1 MALAESAVYCTLLL
15 SDHYLPGAVVL
26 AHSLRDNGSKAKL
39 VALYTPDSL
48 QPATVQELEI
58 VYDEIIPVNPLTNLT
73 PANLWLMDRPDLI
86 ATFTKIELWRQTQFK
101 RIVYLDCDIVAVRA
115 PNELLELDVDF
126 AAAPDV
132 GWPDCFNSGVMVL
145 RPNLQVYFALRALA
159 ERGISFDGADQGLL
173 NMHFR
178 DWHRLSF
185 TYNCTPSANYQY
197 IPAFN
202 HFQSTISM
210 IHFIGAQKPWNMGR
224 QVQPVDSPYN
234 KLLGRWWAVYDG
246 HYRPVVS
253 IPVDVTGK
261 RFLTGETQLRS
272 PTGDRAA
279 LTHNQRYSHAQD
291 SATTVAHADTP
302 HSQEPRPGQDTEPS
316 SEPQQAAPT
325 ESTGPIPHRAP
336 YGTFESSD
344 THVPQQK
351 PIESAGGGT
360 PHGSTSSGPEQHTA
374 GQHGASQYDEPHH
387 DLGRHDKVHQ
397 DTSFSGGSYHEPG
410 YQGAHG
416 TAEEEAHHWDRYHG
430 GAHEEKPHHSQTH
443 HWEAQHEHTH
453 YETGQHEAGH
463 HGAGHHGGSHHEVEH
478 QERYVH
484 VPPFRSAVPQYVRG
498 EEHVAAYIHPHSH
511 QTTFAVQTEPTFQR
525 QEGSVLEA
533 SPRPWQ
539 DQAHHYQQPAEP
551 LPESQHGPPSPKP
564 EAQTFEPPKAEWD
577 ASREPPPLNTKPEG
591 FALETKTYTMSED
604 QQLFQPPPSYP
615 EAPKNMY
622 YEVPTKKPEPEKL
635 AQLFPWENDAPKP
648 TRVFPEDDQTS
659 ISTIPRSLLESTE
672 GGPGQSSQSRDTTWT
687 WTSEEPAESWEHY
700 TRSNAWDEVPEIQRY
715 ISSLQQT
722 RKGRV
727 QVLTGGSSSTEA
739 RDVRITDFPSEQE
752 RPSLPVTPAPIRRR
766 PGELSPSDNDLLPSA
781 EGVPSQEDW
790 VGITVDAFLQL
801 LRVTYL
807 YWKFTEPFSR
817 PRRASN
823 TSVRSL
829 GSSRFTFRADIEQ
842 QIDYFRSSASK
853 RTN

>member
-145 RPNLQVYFALRALA
+145 RPNLLDYFALRALA

-197 IPAFN
+197 IPAYN

-210 IHFIGAQKPWNMGR
+210 IHFIGAQKPWTMGR

-234 KLLGRWWAVYDG
+234 KLLGRWWAVYDS

-253 IPVDVTGK
+253 
-261 RFLTGETQLRS
+261 
-272 PTGDRAA
+272 
-279 LTHNQRYSHAQD
+279 
-291 SATTVAHADTP
+291 
-302 HSQEPRPGQDTEPS
+302 
-316 SEPQQAAPT
+316 PQQAAPT
-325 ESTGPIPHRAP
+325 ESTGPIPHYAP

-351 PIESAGGGT
+351 PIELGGGGT

-374 GQHGASQYDEPHH
+374 GQHGELHYDEPHH
-387 DLGRHDKVHQ
+387 NLGRHDKVHQ
-397 DTSFSGGSYHEPG
+397 DTPYSGGSYHEPG

-416 TAEEEAHHWDRYHG
+416 TAEEGAHHWDRHHG
-430 GAHEEKPHHSQTH
+430 GHHGAGH
-443 HWEAQHEHTH
+443 H
-453 YETGQHEAGH
+453 GAGH

-484 VPPFRSAVPQYVRG
+484 VPPPFRSAVPQYVRG

-525 QEGSVLEA
+525 QEGSVPEA

-564 EAQTFEPPKAEWD
+564 KAQTFEPPKAEWD

-790 VGITVDAFLQL
+790 NPSAGLEELRIRRSEVLDHPDL
-801 LRVTYL
+801 LFERIL
-807 YWKFTEPFSR
+807 
-817 PRRASN
+817 
-823 TSVRSL
+823 
-829 GSSRFTFRADIEQ
+829 SSRSTTSDQVPPSE
-842 QIDYFRSSASK
+842 
-853 RTN
+853 RTND